1 MNVTLV
7 MWLFCERVIWF
18 ENCNVD
24 WLATISFTCHHQ
36 CYCISYQISTIWKH
50 SYKGGE
56 WKPYVNKSTGG
67 TYSTACIV
75 FL

>member
-1 MNVTLV
+1 MDADNSTADA
-7 MWLFCERVIWF
+7 I
-18 ENCNVD
+18 
-24 WLATISFTCHHQ
+24 T
-36 CYCISYQISTIWKH
+36 TIWKH

-67 TYSTACIV
+67 ITL